1 MVVTTVVVRSR
12 CCRGFADRYGLDK
25 IGKVLFCALRRENED
40 LFAFGP
46 YFEGL
51 FLGLKNFA
59 FLTLARGAV
68 VGDTCLIH
76 GDQVIGL
83 AVFEANHAQLGA
95 VVVEGD
101 APHRRSAV
109 SSCCWDMSQR
119 ARHPGAGVGGCAARR
134 ARSSRVCRISSP

>member
-95 VVVEGD
+95 IVVEGD
-101 APHRRSAV
+101 ATDGGKLFELL
-109 SSCCWDMSQR
+109 WDMSR
-119 ARHPGAGVGGCAARR
+119 VRHPCAGEVTL
-134 ARSSRVCRISSP
+134 

>member
-95 VVVEGD
+95 IVVEGD
-101 APHRRSAV
+101 ATDGGKLFELL
-109 SSCCWDMSQR
+109 WDMCWV
-119 ARHPGAGVGGCAARR
+119 RHPCAGKVTL
-134 ARSSRVCRISSP
+134 